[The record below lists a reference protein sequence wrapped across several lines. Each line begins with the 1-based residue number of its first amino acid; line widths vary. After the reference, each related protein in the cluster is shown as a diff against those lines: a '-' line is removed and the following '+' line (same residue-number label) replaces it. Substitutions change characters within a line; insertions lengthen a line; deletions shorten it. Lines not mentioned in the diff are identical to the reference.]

1 MKQVL
6 ALILLLSHVNFAMFI
21 AQVDEV
27 DIVGTNGQ
35 QQEDIN
41 SLIQYIGQV
50 FHIEHKPL
58 KDGDDDNARYFHA
71 SKFDDYSFC
80 QGGILKKEYFFAG
93 TKFPPCIEEKINS
106 IYLDIQGPP
115 PKA

>member
-1 MKQVL
+1 VKQAL

-27 DIVGTNGQ
+27 DMVDHAGR

-41 SLIQYIGQV
+41 SFIQYIGQV
-50 FHIEHKPL
+50 FHIKHKPL

-71 SKFDDYSFC
+71 SKFEDYIFC
-80 QGGILKKEYFFAG
+80 QGEILKKYFFVA